1 MDESNWQNLN
11 KKLHRI
17 SSATDGKYDAKT
29 EIEVPPKS
37 LLFFSIL
44 SRLLS
49 FPFDIYITLGLFICQ
64 RLYFTPGMAHDSH
77 WFL

>member
-17 SSATDGKYDAKT
+17 SSTTDGKYDGKT
-29 EIEVPPKS
+29 EIEVPLKS

-49 FPFDIYITLGLFICQ
+49 FPLDVHT
-64 RLYFTPGMAHDSH
+64 T
-77 WFL
+77 

>member
-17 SSATDGKYDAKT
+17 SSTTDGKYDAKT

-37 LLFFSIL
+37 QLFL
-44 SRLLS
+44 
-49 FPFDIYITLGLFICQ
+49 
-64 RLYFTPGMAHDSH
+64 
-77 WFL
+77 